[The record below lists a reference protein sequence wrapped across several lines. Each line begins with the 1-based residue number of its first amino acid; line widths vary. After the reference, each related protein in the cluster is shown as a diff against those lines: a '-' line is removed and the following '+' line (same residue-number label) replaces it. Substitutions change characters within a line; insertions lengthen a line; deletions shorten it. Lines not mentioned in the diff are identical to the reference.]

1 MLARW
6 FWLFL
11 IISSAAAAETPP
23 ALDARDEQAIEMAL
37 RAIKMTPHD
46 LSFQKT
52 NVESE
57 LILQKARTFLQQPL
71 TLPAYG
77 RSVASNLQAVG
88 SMARLAQFSW
98 QQLELPPVAIRMIYG
113 PVKVDSD

>member
-6 FWLFL
+6 LWLFL
-11 IISSAAAAETPP
+11 IVSSAAAAEVPP

-77 RSVASNLQAVG
+77 SRWCQSY
-88 SMARLAQFSW
+88 R
-98 QQLELPPVAIRMIYG
+98 
-113 PVKVDSD
+113 